1 MKRTLVFWIWNDE
14 PDPAEIRRQ
23 IREFHRQGVEG
34 FFVHPMPAEFRAK
47 DFPGGMKGY
56 LSDRYFEMFG
66 VAVACAQ
73 ELDMEAWIYDEGG
86 WPSGTVNGRLPR
98 EYPELRLQTI
108 QPTGEIL
115 PVPQRPDL
123 LNRKVTE
130 LFLSMVHE
138 EYRKRFAPHFGKT
151 IPGVFTDEPYFG
163 FFNPKSDLP
172 WSPVLAERFSEIK
185 HYDAKDA
192 VMRIF
197 HENDPQARQDY
208 CEVWNRLMAE
218 NFLMPVREWC
228 HANNLLFTGHFNG
241 GLHTLSNLH
250 AEGGLFGYI
259 GQGSTISDLLVEDA
273 AIDMSGAP
281 VGGVVC
287 AHADHSTIDHC
298 RVMGAVS
305 FYNLPNSATYMGG
318 IVGEATALSRENSH
332 IRNCHFAA
340 SVTLTGSSVAH
351 RLGGIAGHLVNSMV
365 TNSYT
370 QVLDASAS
378 QATMTIGNAY
388 AGGIVGRCDGMS
400 HITNCYYGIYD
411 NVSGTEGHFGDICG
425 EVGSSTHI
433 TYAYYHHTIAA
444 LDNATEGYIQN
455 VYPYDLNEGEAVYT
469 INGQHLSLRL
479 NSVSTTLGALAW
491 SNPGTATQAPQLSI

>member
-1 MKRTLVFWIWNDE
+1 MVPINIRLDEPHTLVLKGTGTTDNPYKIYS
-14 PDPAEIRRQ
+14 AEDLKSMQ
-23 IREFHRQGVEG
+23 H
-34 FFVHPMPAEFRAK
+34 
-47 DFPGGMKGY
+47 
-56 LSDRYFEMFG
+56 L
-66 VAVACAQ
+66 
-73 ELDMEAWIYDEGG
+73 
-86 WPSGTVNGRLPR
+86 VNGGYKP
-98 EYPELRLQTI
+98 I
-108 QPTGEIL
+108 GNGQP
-115 PVPQRPDL
+115 
-123 LNRKVTE
+123 
-130 LFLSMVHE
+130 
-138 EYRKRFAPHFGKT
+138 FASA
-151 IPGVFTDEPYFG
+151 Y
-163 FFNPKSDLP
+163 
-172 WSPVLAERFSEIK
+172 
-185 HYDAKDA
+185 Y
-192 VMRIF
+192 
-197 HENDPQARQDY
+197 
-208 CEVWNRLMAE
+208 RLMTNIDLADHE
-218 NFLMPVREWC
+218 LQPIGTASCN
-228 HANNLLFTGHFNG
+228 FTGHFNG